1 MKNFLTS
8 QQFKKMAEEISALSG
23 IKESS
28 IMIVW
33 EYTLFK
39 WLLEFCK
46 DGSNEKDI
54 LVPYLGTIHFSLG
67 DEYLQN
73 DKVLIE
79 LNPTIDISQT
89 FQKIVGDIHDGDV
102 SQLKEFFES
111 QIEDIIGKI

>member
-8 QQFKKMAEEISALSG
+8 QQFKKLAEEVSALSG

-46 DGSNEKDI
+46 SEDKEKDI
-54 LVPYLGTIHFSLG
+54 LIPYLGTVHFSLG
-67 DEYLQN
+67 DEYIQN

-79 LNPTIDISQT
+79 LNPKIDICQT
-89 FQKIVGDIHDGDV
+89 FQKMVGDIHDGDV

-111 QIEDIIGKI
+111 QIEDLIGKI